1 MNNAAELLTRL
12 RAIGV
17 QLSLEE
23 EIIRLNAPKGA
34 LTPALQAELKASK
47 PELLELLRSAQQN
60 GRKGATGLIPRVARR
75 DLMPLSFAQQ
85 RLWFQQ
91 QIDPES
97 TAYNLLAAIRM
108 EGNLDADLLE
118 RSLHRIILRHEDL
131 RTSFIQHDGSPYT
144 QIADG
149 SCWKMDRLL
158 LDRRTNESLEQAVSR
173 FAEGRTNRPFD
184 LEQGPLLRA
193 YLLRSGKDESVLLLS
208 MHHIISDG
216 WSMGVLIREL
226 AENYR
231 AFRSKEAPRIS
242 DLPIQYVDYS
252 VWQREWLATGL
263 LESQMQYWRRGL
275 ESAPPVVLFPP
286 DRARSSTSD
295 VRGRR
300 SKLVLPADMVERLQA
315 FGRAH
320 DATLF
325 MTMLSAFML
334 LLSRYSGLQDVVV
347 GSASANRS
355 RAEVN
360 ELIGFFVNN
369 LVLRA
374 KVEDSINF
382 LDLLR
387 RVRESTLGAY
397 ENQDMPFDHLVREL
411 QTDRNPEYAPLFQT
425 MFILQNFP
433 LEELQ
438 LPELTVSPLEID
450 TPTARFDLTVEAYP
464 YRKEL
469 WIYFDYRTDLYD
481 DVTIAELQRS
491 FSHVLEVVTAN
502 PDAPL
507 GSVPLLPESAKEE
520 LLNFGNPLP
529 VTLPSGSLLLDGFKK
544 AVNETPTKIA
554 VRAGVQSLTYAELN
568 QSADRLAGRLQ
579 RAGVS
584 PGSLVPVCLNRSTE
598 LLVTLLAVL
607 KAGAAYVPL
616 DPVSPKHR
624 ITAILEDIQPCV
636 VVSESSLLPLLERY
650 QSKCLVLDSD
660 VPAGR
665 EQTAVEAAAR
675 PAEAPTSDSLA
686 YVIFTSGST
695 GKPKGVEIS
704 HGALGNFLNS
714 MRQEPGFTTRDR
726 ILAVTTVSFDI
737 TGLELFLPLYAGG
750 EVVIALAPGDLPTL
764 LDDLVRVR
772 PTVMQA
778 TPALWQMLIA
788 SGWEGDAELTALC
801 GGEALSSTL
810 ATALLPLVKALWN
823 MYGPTET
830 TIWSS
835 VFRVNSVTGTSI
847 PLGGPI
853 QNTRFYVLDS
863 RKEPVP
869 LGVVGELYIAG
880 DGLACGYFQ
889 RPELTADRFSS
900 APFGRSERLYRTGD
914 LVRRRRDGSI
924 EFLGRADFQ
933 VKLRGFRIELG
944 EIEHALRQ
952 QPEIVDCVVLLR
964 EDGGQKELAA
974 YVVFR
979 PGQAVSASK
988 LCNRLRERIPEYMI
1002 PGITVVLDAL
1012 PRLSNG
1018 KLDRSQLPAPDRSK
1032 DVTQSPTCELA
1043 HDLAFNA
1050 TESAIAKVF
1059 QDLLHTNRI
1068 GMDQRFFD
1076 LGAHSLL
1083 LVKAHDRL
1091 RRELDPNLRLVSF
1104 FRYPNI
1110 AALAAHIDS
1119 RRTPKVESGMNS

>member
-1 MNNAAELLTRL
+1 MSNAAELLTRL

-17 QLSLEE
+17 QLTLEDE
-23 EIIRLNAPKGA
+23 TIRLNAPKGA

-47 PELLELLRSAQQN
+47 PELLELLRAAQQN
-60 GRKGATGLIPRVARR
+60 GRKGAAGLIPRAVRQE
-75 DLMPLSFAQQ
+75 LMPLSFAQQ
-85 RLWFQQ
+85 RLWFLQQ
-91 QIDPES
+91 MDPES
-97 TAYNLLAAIRM
+97 TAYNLLSAIRM
-108 EGNLDADLLE
+108 EGNLDVDLLE

-131 RTSFIQHDGSPYT
+131 RTSFVQYDGSPYT
-144 QIADG
+144 QIVDG
-149 SCWKMDRLL
+149 SGWKMDRFR
-158 LDRRTNESLEQAVSR
+158 LDRRPNESLEQAVSR
-173 FAEGRTNRPFD
+173 FAEERTNKPFN

-193 YLLRSGKDESVLLLS
+193 YLLQSPEHESVLLLS

-226 AENYR
+226 AENYQS
-231 AFRSKEAPRIS
+231 FRSGEVPRIT

-252 VWQREWLATGL
+252 VWQREWLATGV
-263 LESQMQYWRRGL
+263 LERQMQYWRRSL
-275 ESAPPVVLFPP
+275 EGAPPVVLFPP
-286 DRARSSTSD
+286 DHPRSTD
-295 VRGRR
+295 ARGRR
-300 SKLVLPADMVERLQA
+300 SKLVLPAEMVERLQA

-334 LLSRYSGLQDVVV
+334 LLSRYSGLDDIVVA
-347 GSASANRS
+347 SASANRS
-355 RAEVN
+355 RAEVS

-374 KVEDSINF
+374 KAESRITF
-382 LDLLR
+382 LEFLQ

-397 ENQDMPFDHLVREL
+397 ENQDVPFDQLVREL

-450 TPTARFDLTVEAYP
+450 APTARFDLTVEIYP

-469 WIYFDYRTDLYD
+469 FVYFDYRADLYD
-481 DVTIAELQRS
+481 DVTIVELQRS
-491 FSHVLEVVTAN
+491 FEHVLEFVIAN
-502 PDAPL
+502 PSAPL
-507 GSVPLLPESAKEE
+507 ESVPLLPNSAREE
-520 LLNFGNPLP
+520 LLSFGNLEF
-529 VTLPSGSLLLDGFKK
+529 VTLPKGSLLLDAFSR
-544 AVNETPTKIA
+544 AVNETPTKVA
-554 VRAGVQSLTYAELN
+554 VRAGTESLTYAEL
-568 QSADRLAGRLQ
+568 DRCANKLVGRLQ
-579 RAGVS
+579 RAGAS

-598 LLVTLLAVL
+598 LLVALLAVL
-607 KAGAAYVPL
+607 KTGAAYVPL
-616 DPVSPKHR
+616 DPASPKHR
-624 ITAILEDIQPCV
+624 INSILEDIQPSV
-636 VVSESSLLPLLERY
+636 LISEASLLPLLERY
-650 QSKCLVLDSD
+650 QSQCFVLDRDPLAGSD
-660 VPAGR
+660 N
-665 EQTAVEAAAR
+665 TAAETTVSPVEA
-675 PAEAPTSDSLA
+675 PASDRLA

-704 HGALGNFLNS
+704 HGALANFLDS
-714 MRQEPGFTTRDR
+714 MSQEPGFTSQDR

-737 TGLELFLPLYAGG
+737 AGLELFLPIYVGG
-750 EVVIALAPGDLPTL
+750 ELVIALAPGDLPAL
-764 LDDLVRVR
+764 LDELVRVR

-778 TPALWQMLIA
+778 TPALWQMLIGG
-788 SGWEGDAELTALC
+788 GWEGDAELTALC
-801 GGEALSSTL
+801 GGEALSPTV
-810 ATALLPLVKALWN
+810 AAALLSRVKALWN

-835 VFRVNSVTGTSI
+835 VFHVNSVAGTSI

-869 LGVVGELYIAG
+869 FGVVGELYIGG
-880 DGLACGYFQ
+880 DGLARGYFQ
-889 RPELTADRFSS
+889 RSELTADRFIM
-900 APFGRSERLYRTGD
+900 APFGKAERLYRTGD
-914 LVRRRRDGSI
+914 LVRRRRDGTI

-964 EDGGQKELAA
+964 EDEGQKELAT

-979 PGQAVSASK
+979 PGQAISAAQ
-988 LCNRLRERIPEYMI
+988 LRNRLRERLPDYML
-1002 PGITVVLDAL
+1002 PATTVTLHAL
-1012 PRLSNG
+1012 PRLPNG
-1018 KLDRSQLPAPDRSK
+1018 KLDRSKLPAPDRNK
-1032 DVTQSPTCELA
+1032 DSAESSTHESP
-1043 HDLAFNA
+1043 HDLSFNA

-1068 GMDQRFFD
+1068 GIDERFFD

-1104 FRYPNI
+1104 FQHPSI
-1110 AALAAHIDS
+1110 AALAAHIDGC
-1119 RRTPKVESGMNS
+1119 RTPKVEVGITS